1 MVHPGLT
8 AGALG
13 PAIVSLNTN
22 KSSPSPPPPPG
33 TAVINTHVSRSTCPP
48 GVQCHCDTIPS
59 PHAREESL
67 RERTLL
73 GTIHNGGSSTWV
85 KVLNVPLNGM
95 LVRSDGVEPDLVL
108 ATPHLKTVRI
118 CEFSSAIA
126 ADDLGADQV
135 VAEPLV
141 RDVRRS
147 GARQK
152 ICCLQGC
159 SLAESL
165 VGRRQVQIA
174 PSNQ

>member
-1 MVHPGLT
+1 MGQGSQCAFEWYAGTERRGGTRPG
-8 AGALG
+8 A
-13 PAIVSLNTN
+13 
-22 KSSPSPPPPPG
+22 
-33 TAVINTHVSRSTCPP
+33 C
-48 GVQCHCDTIPS
+48 
-59 PHAREESL
+59 
-67 RERTLL
+67 
-73 GTIHNGGSSTWV
+73 
-85 KVLNVPLNGM
+85 
-95 LVRSDGVEPDLVL
+95 DGVEHDLVL

-165 VGRRQVQIA
+165 VGRRQVQKA